1 MKPKLCFMFSVLLF
15 LVPYFLCAQLSLNI
29 RTDKNIYNYGEPIII
44 ECTVTNI
51 SEKDTTV
58 ISSST
63 GTCQAEF
70 IFNDF
75 YSRHNTMCLPMVEY
89 LHFSPGGSMTYQ
101 WTIESIKMGL
111 PDRNGEQ
118 ILVGE
123 FLGGLLD
130 TIFINAPKFY
140 GGQLR
145 VGFYDSLKSEIEILK
160 QDLNV
165 SVIENSFYSFDSSF
179 SELWQIEGLSI
190 DSVQNVL
197 FPSGKFKYAILNR
210 MIAYDKIS
218 TTGISD
224 NIIPD
229 NYKLSDAFPN
239 PFNPSTSFYLSVDEP
254 QNVEIALYTSI
265 GERVAEIFNGYLNVQ
280 QNYKFNINGE
290 NLPSG
295 VYFYTAKGEKFNLTK
310 KVVLLK

>member
-1 MKPKLCFMFSVLLF
+1 MKSKLCFMFSVLLF
-15 LVPYFLCAQLSLNI
+15 LVPYFLCAQLFVEI
-29 RTDKNIYNYGEPIII
+29 KTDKNIYNYGESIII
-44 ECTVTNI
+44 ECVVTNI
-51 SEKDTTV
+51 SDNDTTV
-58 ISSST
+58 MSGSS

-75 YSRHNTMCLPMVEY
+75 YSRDNTICLPMVEY
-89 LHFSPGGSMTYQ
+89 LHFSPGGSRIYQ
-101 WTIESIKMGL
+101 WTIEPMKMGL
-111 PDRNGEQ
+111 PDRHGEQ

-123 FLGGLLD
+123 FLGRLLD

-145 VGFYDSLKSEIEILK
+145 VGFYDSLKSEIDNLK
-160 QDLNV
+160 LDLNV
-165 SVIENSFYSFDSSF
+165 SVIESSFRSFDNSF

-197 FPSGKFKYAILNR
+197 FSSGKFKFADLNR
-210 MIAYDKIS
+210 MIVYDKIS

-229 NYKLSDAFPN
+229 NYILSDAFPN
-239 PFNPSTSFYLSVDEP
+239 PFNPSTSFYLSVEQP
-254 QNVEIALYTSI
+254 QNVEITLYTSI
-265 GERVAEIFNGYLNVQ
+265 GEKVAEIFKGYLNAQ

-290 NLPSG
+290 NLTSG
-295 VYFYTAKGEKFNLTK
+295 IYFYTAKGEKFNITK
-310 KVVLLK
+310 KVLLLK